1 MDGDHGRWRR
11 CVLSGAVFAVCMAGT
26 TLPTPLYGL
35 YQEKFGFS
43 ELTVTVV
50 YAVYAFGV
58 IGVLL
63 VAGNASDSVGRRPV
77 LMWGLGFSAASA
89 VCFLCATALGWLYAG
104 RLLSG
109 LSAGLFTG
117 AATAYV
123 MELAPHG
130 SASRATFVA
139 TAANMGGLGCGPLL
153 AGVLAQYAD
162 WPLHLPFAVHL
173 ALVACSAAALLRL
186 PETVR
191 ERRPLSTVRPQRPS
205 LPPQVRVVFGPAAA
219 ASFVGFALFGVF
231 TSVSPAFLAQSLNV
245 HNHAVSGLVVAL
257 AFFASTAGQLAV
269 GRVGM
274 SRSLPL
280 GCAGLLAGL
289 ALLAGA
295 LRWELLALV
304 VLSAVVGGAGQGL
317 AFRGALSAVAAAS
330 EADRRA
336 AVISALF
343 VVAYTGISVPVIGVG
358 LLAEPLGLEGAGL
371 VFIACMALLVSI
383 AGVYLLRRAVPTTE
397 ADRVR

>member
-1 MDGDHGRWRR
+1 MDRERR
-11 CVLSGAVFAVCMAGT
+11 GWLPCVLGGAVFAVCMAGT

-35 YQEKFGFS
+35 YQDKFGFS

-63 VAGNASDSVGRRPV
+63 VAGNVSDTVGRRPV
-77 LMWGLGFSAASA
+77 LLWGLGCAAASA
-89 VCFLCATALGWLYAG
+89 VCFLSATGLGWLYAG

-123 MELAPHG
+123 MDLAPAG
-130 SASRATFVA
+130 GASRATFVA

-153 AGVLAQYAD
+153 AGVLAQYAA
-162 WPLHLPFAVHL
+162 WPLYLPFAVHL
-173 ALVACSAAALLRL
+173 ALVACSAAVVARL

-191 ERRPLSTVRPQRPS
+191 DRRPPSTVLPQRPA
-205 LPPQVRVVFGPAAA
+205 LPPQVRTVFGPAAI

-231 TSVSPAFLAQSLNV
+231 ASVSPAFLAHSLDV
-245 HNHAVSGLVVAL
+245 SNHAVSGLIVAL

-269 GRVGM
+269 GRVGVG
-274 SRSLPL
+274 RSLPL
-280 GCAGLLAGL
+280 GCGALLAGL

-295 LRWELLALV
+295 LQWEVLPLV
-304 VLSAVVGGAGQGL
+304 VLSALVGGAGQGL
-317 AFRGALSAVAAAS
+317 AFRGALSAVAEAS
-330 EADRRA
+330 PADRRA
-336 AVISALF
+336 AVISTLF
-343 VVAYTGISVPVIGVG
+343 VVAYAGISVPVIGVG
-358 LLAEPLGLEGAGL
+358 VLTGPIGLEGAGL
-371 VFIACMALLVSI
+371 VFIACMAVLVST
-383 AGVYLLRRAVPTTE
+383 AAAYLLRRPAPTR
-397 ADRVR
+397 A

>member
-1 MDGDHGRWRR
+1 MDGDRKGWRPSS
-11 CVLSGAVFAVCMAGT
+11 LGGAVFAVCMAGT

-43 ELTVTVV
+43 VLMVTVV

-63 VAGNASDSVGRRPV
+63 LAGNASDSVGRRPV
-77 LMWGLGFSAASA
+77 LLAGLGFAAASA
-89 VCFLCATALGWLYAG
+89 VCFLCATGLGWLYAG

-123 MELAPHG
+123 LELAPPG
-130 SASRATFVA
+130 GASRATFVA

-153 AGVLAQYAD
+153 AGVLAQYAVL
-162 WPLHLPFAVHL
+162 PLYLPFAVHL
-173 ALVACSAAALLRL
+173 ALVAGSVAVLLRL

-191 ERRPLSTVRPQRPS
+191 ERRPLSTVRPQRPG
-205 LPPQVRVVFGPAAA
+205 LPRQVRAVFGPAAT

-231 TSVSPAFLAQSLNV
+231 TSVSPAFLAQSLDV
-245 HNHAVSGLVVAL
+245 HDHAVSGLVVAL

-269 GRVGM
+269 GRVGVG
-274 SRSLPL
+274 RSLPL

-295 LRWELLALV
+295 LRWDLLALV
-304 VLSAVVGGAGQGL
+304 VLSALVGGGGQGL

-330 EADRRA
+330 PADRRA
-336 AVISALF
+336 AVISTLF
-343 VVAYTGISVPVIGVG
+343 VVAYAGISVPVIGVG
-358 LLAEPLGLEGAGL
+358 VLVGPLGLEGAGL
-371 VFIACMALLVSI
+371 VFIACMAVLVSS
-383 AGVYLLRRAVPTTE
+383 AALYLLRRP
-397 ADRVR
+397 VRAAGT